1 MSDSFLLRGPQEGPP
16 VFSVLG
22 IKFISIA
29 SSVEFIGEIIQ
40 IVDSIAV
47 VKDPVFVGRD
57 VRSVNKFN
65 LIKLTRANPVATSPI
80 HVPISSI
87 AFLCV
92 PSTQFLNNYLAARSG
107 LVTSPQMSF
116 DETGEDET
124 RM

>member
-16 VFSVLG
+16 VYSILG

-40 IVDSIAV
+40 VIDSVAV
-47 VKDPVFVGRD
+47 IKDPVFVGRD
-57 VRSVNKFN
+57 MRTVNKFN
-65 LIKLTRANPVATSPI
+65 LVKLTRANPIVTSPI

-92 PSTQFLNNYLAARSG
+92 PSAQFLNNYLAARSG

-116 DETGEDET
+116 DDTGDDEP

>member
-1 MSDSFLLRGPQEGPP
+1 MSDSFLLRGPQEGPS
-16 VFSVLG
+16 VFSLLG

-47 VKDPVFVGRD
+47 IKDPVFVGRD

-65 LIKLTRANPVATSPI
+65 LVKLARANPIVTTPIYVPI
-80 HVPISSI
+80 HSI

-107 LVTSPQMSF
+107 LVTGPQMSF
-116 DETGEDET
+116 DETGEDEP